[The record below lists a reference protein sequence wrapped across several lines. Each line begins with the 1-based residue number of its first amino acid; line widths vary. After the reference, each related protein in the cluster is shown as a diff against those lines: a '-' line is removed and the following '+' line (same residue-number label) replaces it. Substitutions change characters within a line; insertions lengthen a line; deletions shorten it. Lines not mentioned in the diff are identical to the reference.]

1 MKSNSTILVLMLAAA
16 ALSASRLAGAE
27 AAGGLQGVVKNS
39 SGSPIVGALVRAKN
53 EHGLSVTVVSQMQ
66 GQYKISNLPA
76 GKYAI
81 QTTGDG
87 LQSDSA
93 FVEIDG
99 AHSVTQNLTASAP
112 ANFRRTASIAEY
124 SSVLP
129 TGKAKQIMMSLC
141 TDCHQNGLQEI
152 VYSHKDRDGWDD
164 TIEKMRNHPY
174 GYPRS
179 LVISDEQKQTVVE
192 MLSHNFTSDSPSL
205 DTSKLPKFLAEGET
219 LGEIVTEF
227 DLPRG
232 AGPHD
237 VAVDSKGIGWVSEG
251 GHGVIGRYDP
261 AIAIYKQ
268 IPLPGSEPSGASAIA
283 VDPKGHVWVADN
295 KNSRLVEYDP
305 QSEKF
310 ATYSVPTSPTG
321 SDFNTIR
328 FHPDGTVWATQIGAN
343 QVIHLNPATK
353 EMKAFQFPSPNGAP
367 GNPYGMAIDPSGA
380 IWFVQALQEKITR
393 IDPETGK
400 VTEIENPRRG
410 ERLTRMRRMQSDA
423 HGNIWVGEFGGI
435 GKLLMVDSHTGKLT
449 EFDTPT
455 AFAGPYSVDI
465 DNAHDLVWFNE
476 MMADQIVRF
485 DPRTKAFSEFRIPTI
500 NSSVRRIEVD
510 PSKSTRIWF
519 SGLNKDTVGYLD
531 VAQ

>member
-1 MKSNSTILVLMLAAA
+1 M
-16 ALSASRLAGAE
+16 
-27 AAGGLQGVVKNS
+27 
-39 SGSPIVGALVRAKN
+39 
-53 EHGLSVTVVSQMQ
+53 
-66 GQYKISNLPA
+66 
-76 GKYAI
+76 
-81 QTTGDG
+81 
-87 LQSDSA
+87 
-93 FVEIDG
+93 
-99 AHSVTQNLTASAP
+99 
-112 ANFRRTASIAEY
+112 
-124 SSVLP
+124 
-129 TGKAKQIMMSLC
+129 
-141 TDCHQNGLQEI
+141 
-152 VYSHKDRDGWDD
+152 
-164 TIEKMRNHPY
+164 
-174 GYPRS
+174 
-179 LVISDEQKQTVVE
+179 ISDEQKQTVVE

-205 DTSKLPKFLAEGET
+205 DTSKLPKFLAKGEA

-227 DLPRG
+227 DLPAG

-237 VAVDSKGIGWVSEG
+237 VAVDAKGIGWVSEG

-261 AIAIYKQ
+261 VTATYKQ
-268 IPLPGSEPSGASAIA
+268 IPLPGTETSGASAIA

-305 QSEKF
+305 QTEKF
-310 ATYSVPTSPTG
+310 ATYAVPTSPTG

-353 EMKAFQFPSPNGAP
+353 ETIAFQSPSPNGAP

-380 IWFVQALQEKITR
+380 IWFVEALQEKIAR

-400 VTEIENPRRG
+400 VTEIDNPRRG
-410 ERLTRMRRMQSDA
+410 ERLTRVRRMQSDA
-423 HGNIWVGEFGGI
+423 RGNIWVGEFGGL

-449 EFDTPT
+449 EYDTPT

-500 NSSVRRIEVD
+500 NSSVRRIELD

-519 SGLNKDTVGYLD
+519 SGLNKYTVGYLD
-531 VAQ
+531 VGQ